1 MRLIREPSF
10 LCSSDGVELGWEGG
24 VRRGVVSH
32 VTNSR
37 PRLAVDRREVFLL
50 LFLVETLNL
59 DNGSVEVPEL
69 YFLTPE

>member
-1 MRLIREPSF
+1 M
-10 LCSSDGVELGWEGG
+10 GG
-24 VRRGVVSH
+24 RCEERGGH